1 MRELIKM
8 VVVLTVLAVLSGG
21 LLSGFRN
28 ATAARIEVQ
37 QLKFVKGP
45 AITAILKGVSND
57 PIKDRFAIKDGE
69 TERKVF
75 VGKFDDKANT
85 VVLESFGKGYGG
97 KANTVVLESFGKG
110 YGGDIGLMVAINME
124 DDTIVGAG
132 VTTHSETPGLG
143 AKAKDDP
150 GFVSQFK
157 SLSIND
163 AFKVTADGGRVNAMS
178 GATITSRAV
187 CAAAT
192 EAGGIYQ
199 RMKPQLTEKLKEF
212 NK

>member
-1 MRELIKM
+1 MERLFKMGELIKM

-21 LLSGFRN
+21 MLSGLRN

-45 AITAILKGVSND
+45 AIKAILKGVSND

-97 KANTVVLESFGKG
+97 
-110 YGGDIGLMVAINME
+110 DIGLMVAINVE

-143 AKAKDDP
+143 ATAKDDP

-157 SLSIND
+157 GLPIEET
-163 AFKVTADGGRVNAMS
+163 FKVTNDGGKVNAMS

-192 EAGGIYQ
+192 EAGSIYQ
-199 RMKPQLTEKLKEF
+199 KLKPQLSEKLKEF

>member
-1 MRELIKM
+1 M
-8 VVVLTVLAVLSGG
+8 VVVLTVLSVFSGGMLSG
-21 LLSGFRN
+21 LRS

-45 AITAILKGVSND
+45 AIKTILKGVSND
-57 PIKDRFAIKDGE
+57 PIADRFDVKDGDM
-69 TERKVF
+69 ERKVF

-97 KANTVVLESFGKG
+97 DV
-110 YGGDIGLMVAINME
+110 GLMVAVNIE

-143 AKAKDDP
+143 ATAKDDP

-157 SLSIND
+157 GLPISEM
-163 AFKVTADGGRVNAMS
+163 FKVTNDGGKVNAMS

-187 CAAAT
+187 CAAAS
-192 EAGGIYQ
+192 EAGTIYQ
-199 RMKPQLTEKLKEF
+199 RLKPQLAEKLKEF
-212 NK
+212 SK

>member
-1 MRELIKM
+1 MREIVTM
-8 VVVLTVLAVLSGG
+8 VVVLTVLSVFSGGMLSG
-21 LLSGFRN
+21 LRN

-45 AITAILKGVSND
+45 AIKTILEGVSND
-57 PIKDRFAIKDGE
+57 PIADRFAIQDGDM
-69 TERKVF
+69 ERKIF

-97 KANTVVLESFGKG
+97 DV
-110 YGGDIGLMVAINME
+110 GLMMAVNME
-124 DDTIVGAG
+124 NDTIVGAA

-143 AKAKDDP
+143 ATAKDDP

-157 SLSIND
+157 GLPISEM
-163 AFKVTADGGRVNAMS
+163 FKVTNDGGKVNAIS

-187 CAAAT
+187 CAAAS
-192 EAGGIYQ
+192 EAGTIYQ
-199 RMKPQLTEKLKEF
+199 RLKPQLAEKLTEF
-212 NK
+212 SK

>member
-1 MRELIKM
+1 MERLFKMRELITM

-21 LLSGFRN
+21 LLSGLRN

-45 AITAILKGVSND
+45 AIKAILKGVSND

-85 VVLESFGKGYGG
+85 IVLESY
-97 KANTVVLESFGKG
+97 GKG

-143 AKAKDDP
+143 ATAKDDP

-157 SLSIND
+157 GLPIEET
-163 AFKVTADGGRVNAMS
+163 FKVTNDGGKVNALS

-192 EAGGIYQ
+192 QAGGIYQ

>member
-8 VVVLTVLAVLSGG
+8 VIVLTVLAVLSGG

-97 KANTVVLESFGKG
+97 
-110 YGGDIGLMVAINME
+110 DIGLMVAINME
-124 DDTIVGAG
+124 DDTIVGAR

-143 AKAKDDP
+143 ARAKDDP

>member
-1 MRELIKM
+1 MRELVTM
-8 VVVLTVLAVLSGG
+8 VVVLTVLSVFSGGMLSG
-21 LLSGFRN
+21 LRS

-45 AITAILKGVSND
+45 AIKTILKGVSND
-57 PIKDRFAIKDGE
+57 PIADRFDVKDGDM
-69 TERKVF
+69 ERKFF

-97 KANTVVLESFGKG
+97 DV
-110 YGGDIGLMVAINME
+110 GLMVAVNIE

-143 AKAKDDP
+143 ATAKDDP

-157 SLSIND
+157 GLPISEM
-163 AFKVTADGGRVNAMS
+163 FKVTNDGGKVNAMS

-187 CAAAT
+187 CAAAS
-192 EAGGIYQ
+192 EAGTIYQ
-199 RMKPQLTEKLKEF
+199 RLKPQLAEKLKEF
-212 NK
+212 SK

>member
-21 LLSGFRN
+21 LLSGLRN

-45 AITAILKGVSND
+45 AIKAILKGVSND
-57 PIKDRFAIKDGE
+57 PIKDRFAIQDGE

-97 KANTVVLESFGKG
+97 
-110 YGGDIGLMVAINME
+110 DIGLMVGINME

-143 AKAKDDP
+143 ATAKDDP

-157 SLSIND
+157 GLSIND
-163 AFKVTADGGRVNAMS
+163 AFKVTADGGQVNAMS

-192 EAGGIYQ
+192 ETGGIYQ

>member
-1 MRELIKM
+1 MRELVTM
-8 VVVLTVLAVLSGG
+8 VVVLTVLSTFSGGMLSG
-21 LLSGFRN
+21 LRN

-45 AITAILKGVSND
+45 AIKTILEGVSND
-57 PIKDRFAIKDGE
+57 PIADRFAVKEGE
-69 TERKVF
+69 TERKFF
-75 VGKFDDKANT
+75 VGKFEDQANT
-85 VVLESFGKGYGG
+85 VVF
-97 KANTVVLESFGKG
+97 ESFGKG
-110 YGGDIGLMVAINME
+110 YGGDVGLMVAVNIN
-124 DDTIVGAG
+124 DDKIVGVG

-143 AKAKDDP
+143 ATAKDDP

-157 SLSIND
+157 GLSIND
-163 AFKVTADGGRVNAMS
+163 AYKVTTDGGKINAMS

-199 RMKPQLTEKLKEF
+199 RLKPQVTEELKKF
-212 NK
+212 SK

>member
-1 MRELIKM
+1 MRELINM
-8 VVVLTVLAVLSGG
+8 VVVLTVLSVLSGG
-21 LLSGFRN
+21 MLSGLRN

-45 AITAILKGVSND
+45 AIKAILKGVSND

-75 VGKFDDKANT
+75 VGKFD
-85 VVLESFGKGYGG
+85 G

-143 AKAKDDP
+143 ATAKDDP

-157 SLSIND
+157 GLSINETY
-163 AFKVTADGGRVNAMS
+163 KVTNDGGKVNAMS

-187 CAAAT
+187 CEAAT

-199 RMKPQLTEKLKEF
+199 RMKPQLMDKLKEF

>member
-97 KANTVVLESFGKG
+97 
-110 YGGDIGLMVAINME
+110 DIGLMVAINME

-132 VTTHSETPGLG
+132 VTTHSETPGMG
-143 AKAKDDP
+143 ARAKDDP
-150 GFVSQFK
+150 GFVSQFE

>member
-1 MRELIKM
+1 MERLFKMGELIKM

-21 LLSGFRN
+21 MLSGLRN

-45 AITAILKGVSND
+45 AIKAILKGVSND

-97 KANTVVLESFGKG
+97 
-110 YGGDIGLMVAINME
+110 DIGLMVAINVE
-124 DDTIVGAG
+124 DDPIVGAG

-143 AKAKDDP
+143 ATAKDDP

-157 SLSIND
+157 GLPIEET
-163 AFKVTADGGRVNAMS
+163 FKVTNDSGKVNAMS

>member
-97 KANTVVLESFGKG
+97 
-110 YGGDIGLMVAINME
+110 DIGLMVAINME

-143 AKAKDDP
+143 ARAKDDP
-150 GFVSQFK
+150 GLVSQFK

-163 AFKVTADGGRVNAMS
+163 AFKVTADGGRVNAVS

>member
-1 MRELIKM
+1 M
-8 VVVLTVLAVLSGG
+8 VVVLTVLSVFSGGMLSG
-21 LLSGFRN
+21 LRN

-45 AITAILKGVSND
+45 AIKTILKGVSND
-57 PIKDRFAIKDGE
+57 PIADRFAIQDGDM
-69 TERKVF
+69 ERKIF

-97 KANTVVLESFGKG
+97 
-110 YGGDIGLMVAINME
+110 DIGLMVAVNIE

-143 AKAKDDP
+143 ATAKDDL

-157 SLSIND
+157 GLPINET
-163 AFKVTADGGRVNAMS
+163 FKVTNDGGKVNAMS

-187 CAAAT
+187 CAAAS
-192 EAGGIYQ
+192 EAGTIYQ
-199 RMKPQLTEKLKEF
+199 RLKPQLAEKLKEF
-212 NK
+212 SK

>member
-1 MRELIKM
+1 LERLFKMRELITM

-21 LLSGFRN
+21 LLSGLRN

-45 AITAILKGVSND
+45 AIKAILKGVSND

-85 VVLESFGKGYGG
+85 IVLESY
-97 KANTVVLESFGKG
+97 GKG

-143 AKAKDDP
+143 ATAKDDP

-157 SLSIND
+157 GLPIEET
-163 AFKVTADGGRVNAMS
+163 FKVTNDGGKVNALS

-192 EAGGIYQ
+192 QAGGIYQ

>member
-1 MRELIKM
+1 MERLFNMRELIIM

-21 LLSGFRN
+21 LLSGLRN

-45 AITAILKGVSND
+45 AIKSILKGASND

-69 TERKVF
+69 EERKVF
-75 VGKFDDKANT
+75 VGKFDD
-85 VVLESFGKGYGG
+85 

-124 DDTIVGAG
+124 DDTIVGAA

-143 AKAKDDP
+143 ATAKDDP

-157 SLSIND
+157 GLSINETY
-163 AFKVTADGGRVNAMS
+163 KVTNDGGKVNAMS